1 MLGAAVALQA
11 VLLLGADTA
20 GDAVRATLAA
30 TALLTAG
37 TGVLALPRLDVVAFA
52 RRRDVALVSA
62 LTLAGLA
69 VRLLSSRGIWLDEAT
84 SIWQAQMPLGQM
96 LDTLRGT
103 DVHPP
108 LHHLVLWATV
118 RVAGTGELAVRL
130 PSLIASTALIPVLY
144 AAGRDV
150 YDRRAGLVAAALGV
164 VAPFAVWY
172 AQEARMY
179 ALFMLFALLAAWLQV
194 RILRDGRTRDWAGY
208 TVAAAALVATQY
220 FGLALVVVQQAIF
233 LAALARDR
241 RLLRGWLVAGAALAL
256 LLAPLLAFGA
266 DQFAANEA
274 AGKGFQQV
282 PSQTGGAVASSVAE
296 APGPYAVLTN
306 GVWAVLGY
314 HGDATMTSLVALW
327 PLLLLLA
334 LLLLGRGRS
343 PRTLALALGAGVPA
357 LLLFGLGQLK
367 PFVFEVRYF
376 IGAVPI
382 VLLLVA
388 RAATSWSPRRAT
400 QASVAAVA
408 VALLAAGLADQQLN
422 GDNPRVYDFRG
433 ALRDTA
439 QRARPGDVLVY
450 TPAYLNHVV
459 GYYAE
464 GVEARP
470 LGEEVPRPARGG
482 RVFVLASFLD
492 KPQYRDAAAE
502 AVRALDRRAELVGER
517 RYPQIRVWE
526 FER

>member
-1 MLGAAVALQA
+1 
-11 VLLLGADTA
+11 
-20 GDAVRATLAA
+20 
-30 TALLTAG
+30 
-37 TGVLALPRLDVVAFA
+37 
-52 RRRDVALVSA
+52 
-62 LTLAGLA
+62 
-69 VRLLSSRGIWLDEAT
+69 
-84 SIWQAQMPLGQM
+84 
-96 LDTLRGT
+96 
-103 DVHPP
+103 
-108 LHHLVLWATV
+108 
-118 RVAGTGELAVRL
+118 
-130 PSLIASTALIPVLY
+130 
-144 AAGRDV
+144 
-150 YDRRAGLVAAALGV
+150 
-164 VAPFAVWY
+164 
-172 AQEARMY
+172 
-179 ALFMLFALLAAWLQV
+179 MLFALLAAWLQV
-194 RILRDGRTRDWAGY
+194 RILRDGRRRDWAGY

-220 FGLALVVVQQAIF
+220 FGLALVAVQQAIF

-241 RLLRGWLVAGAALAL
+241 RVLRGWLVATAALAL
-256 LLAPLLAFGA
+256 LLTPLLAFGA
-266 DQFAANEA
+266 EQFAANEA

-282 PSQTGGAVASSVAE
+282 PSQTGGAVASVGE

-306 GVWAVLGY
+306 VVWAVLGY

-343 PRTLALALGAGVPA
+343 QRTLALALGAGVPA
-357 LLLFGLGQLK
+357 LLLFALGQLK

-376 IGAVPI
+376 IGAVPL

-400 QASVAAVA
+400 QAAIAAVA